1 MITRD
6 GKVLQVVETHPCQRC
21 RALVKHTSFSVQYNA
36 SPSDANR
43 VLKTFRRVCSK
54 CRQEREETRE
64 MLMPSHRARFIAR
77 MLRMREDYDIQ
88 SVNISTDNGKLTI
101 QIAFGDGKGQST

>member
-1 MITRD
+1 
-6 GKVLQVVETHPCQRC
+6 
-21 RALVKHTSFSVQYNA
+21 
-36 SPSDANR
+36 
-43 VLKTFRRVCSK
+43 
-54 CRQEREETRE
+54 
-64 MLMPSHRARFIAR
+64 MPSHRARFIAR

>member
-1 MITRD
+1 MPTVQSA
-6 GKVLQVVETHPCQRC
+6 GKAHQLLCTIQCLTLRCKSSLEDLQTG
-21 RALVKHTSFSVQYNA
+21 
-36 SPSDANR
+36 
-43 VLKTFRRVCSK
+43 VLKM
-54 CRQEREETRE
+54 RQEREETRE
-64 MLMPSHRARFIAR
+64 MLIPSHRARFIAR